1 MTVRELRDAIA
12 QLQDG
17 DVLCK
22 LEVTHNLG
30 IIRDKKQVGYI
41 DVHDGTID
49 WWLPKEQR

>member
-1 MTVRELRDAIA
+1 MTVKELREAIA
-12 QLQDG
+12 QLQDD

-30 IIRDKKQVGYI
+30 IIRDGNQVGYI

-49 WWLPKEQR
+49 WFDVEVQS